1 MEKKKVKILFL
12 EDSQNDYELH
22 LVELKKAGFEPQGK
36 RVETKQEFIK
46 QLKKNTWDLI
56 LSDYEL
62 PNFNGLDAYDIVKK
76 QKLDIPLIMITES
89 LSEEVAI
96 SCIEK
101 GIEDY
106 VMKDNLAR
114 LGYATRQTLEKRELE
129 KSRKRTEEKLKEV
142 HKVLYN
148 LNKDLRCRVDER
160 TADLS
165 KTNELLKQKIDEYE
179 KAEKIIKESETK
191 YKTLYNSSQDAIIIL
206 DVEKDLFIEGNPAAI
221 KLFKCRNEQEFILK
235 TLLNLSPKYQPN
247 GALSA
252 TKSKEM
258 ISKALKNNLHFF
270 EWKHKKIDG
279 SEFDAAVLLTKMQM
293 HDKTFLQV
301 TIRDI
306 TSRKQKEKKLQ
317 KTAEEIQIMN
327 MELKISKDQL
337 TVLNKNL
344 EKKIKESQ
352 MANYELSIV
361 KDQLFT
367 LNKNLEQKVKQRTAK
382 IEQLIKHKDEF
393 IGQLGH
399 DLKTPLS
406 ILMNILPMIQEDSID
421 PEVKS
426 DCDMSIRNVE
436 YIKSLVTET
445 LQIAELSSP
454 NAKLDFKELN
464 LMEIADNVV
473 KDNQLILEKQNIKIE
488 NIIDEEIIV
497 KADELRLGEVFNN
510 LISNAVK
517 YSKDGGGSVTIDV
530 QKDKDSIV
538 VSISDTGIGMTK
550 EQLEHVFD
558 EFYKADS
565 SRHNLGSSGLGLSIV
580 RRIVEKHG
588 GKIWVDS
595 PGENKG
601 SVFSFTL
608 PIIIKKDNKK

>member
-1 MEKKKVKILFL
+1 MKKKKVKILFL
-12 EDSQNDYELH
+12 EDSQDDYELH
-22 LVELKKAGFEPQGK
+22 LVELKKVGFEPQGI

-76 QKLDIPLIMITES
+76 QKLDIPLIVIAES
-89 LSEEVAI
+89 LSKKVAI

-101 GIEDY
+101 GIENY

-114 LGYATRQTLEKRELE
+114 LGCATKQTLEKRDLE
-129 KSRKRTEEKLKEV
+129 KSRKKTEEKLKEV
-142 HKVLYN
+142 YKVLYN
-148 LNKDLRCRVDER
+148 LNKDLRCRVEER

-165 KTNELLKQKIDEYE
+165 KTNELLKQKIAEYE

-206 DVEKDLFIEGNPAAI
+206 DVEK
-221 KLFKCRNEQEFILK
+221 EFILK

-247 GALSA
+247 GAFSE
-252 TKSKEM
+252 TKFKEM
-258 ISKALKNNLHFF
+258 ILKALKNNLHFF
-270 EWKHKKIDG
+270 EWKYKKIDG
-279 SEFDAAVLLTKMQM
+279 TEFDATVLLTKMQINN
-293 HDKTFLQV
+293 KTFLQA

-306 TSRKQKEKKLQ
+306 TSRKQKERKLQ

-327 MELKISKDQL
+327 MELKLSKDQL
-337 TVLNKNL
+337 TLLNKNL
-344 EKKIKESQ
+344 EKKVKESQ
-352 MANYELSIV
+352 IANHELSIV

-367 LNKNLEQKVKQRTAK
+367 LNKNLEQKVKQRTAE
-382 IEQLIKHKDEF
+382 IEQLIKQKDEF

-406 ILMNILPMIQEDSID
+406 ILMNILPMIQGDSID

-426 DCDMSIRNVE
+426 DCDVVIRNVE

-454 NAKLDFKELN
+454 NAKFVFKELN
-464 LMEIADNVV
+464 LMEIANNVV
-473 KDNQLILEKQNIKIE
+473 RDNQLILEKQNIKIE

-517 YSKDGGGSVTIDV
+517 YSKDDGGSVTIDM
-530 QKDKDSIV
+530 QKDKDSIIV
-538 VSISDTGIGMTK
+538 FVSDTGIGMTK
-550 EQLEHVFD
+550 KQLEHVFD

-580 RRIVEKHG
+580 KRIVEKHG
-588 GKIWVDS
+588 GRIWVDS

-608 PIIIKKDNKK
+608 PMVIKKDSKK